1 MSAGTSPLEGRRALV
16 TGGTGGIGTAICRRL
31 ATDGCSVAVL
41 DLDLAAASALAAE
54 LGGSSIGLACDVR
67 SRDDVERAVAA
78 AVDALGG
85 LDIAVNNAG
94 ILGPIQT
101 IADYDE
107 DDFVRVIDIDLLGTY
122 RVTKAVL
129 PHLLAQERGRIVNIA
144 SISGKE
150 GNPMMSAYA
159 SAKAGVVGLT
169 KSVGKELAT
178 TGVLVNCITPGGV
191 NNTNI
196 MQGVPVSD
204 TDDKVPPP
212 PMGRYAEPEE
222 VAAMTAWL
230 CSDEASYS
238 TGAVFDISG
247 GRAMY

>member
-1 MSAGTSPLEGRRALV
+1 MDLALNGKRALV
-16 TGGTGGIGTAICRRL
+16 TGGTGGIGAAICRRL
-31 ATDGCSVAVL
+31 AEEGCRVAVL
-41 DLDLAAASALAAE
+41 DLDLDAAQGLAAE
-54 LGGSSIGLACDVR
+54 LPHGSVGLRCDVR
-67 SRDDVERAVAA
+67 SADEVVTAVAA
-78 AVDALGG
+78 AVESLGG
-85 LDIAVNNAG
+85 LDLVVNNAG
-94 ILGPIQT
+94 ILGPIEL
-101 IADYDE
+101 AHEMVE
-107 DDFVRVIDIDLLGTY
+107 DDFVRVIDIDLVGPF
-122 RVTKAVL
+122 RVTRAAL
-129 PHLLAQERGRIVNIA
+129 PTLLAQGSGRIVNIA

-159 SAKAGVVGLT
+159 AAKAGVIGFT

-196 MQGVPVSD
+196 MAGVPVTE
-204 TDDKVPPP
+204 TDGKVPPP
-212 PMGRYAEPEE
+212 PMDRYAEPEE

-230 CSDEASYS
+230 CSDQASYS